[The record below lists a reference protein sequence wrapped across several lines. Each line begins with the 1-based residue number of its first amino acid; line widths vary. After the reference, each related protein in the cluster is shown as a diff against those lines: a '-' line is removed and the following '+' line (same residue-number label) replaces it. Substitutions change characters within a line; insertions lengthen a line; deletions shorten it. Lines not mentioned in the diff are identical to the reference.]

1 MMQGWTRLRA
11 MLQAWY
17 VTVWRHLCAA
27 TGFPR
32 MLRCREVA
40 DLLLQYVENTLDPRT
55 RQAFERHI
63 ADCVSCWRF
72 LHTYRETM
80 TLGHQLRD
88 EAMPPEV
95 RQRLETFVRSRLS
108 RPS

>member
-1 MMQGWTRLRA
+1 MTYWTRL
-11 MLQAWY
+11 MVKFQAWF
-17 VTVWRHLCAA
+17 TTAWRHARAA
-27 TGFPR
+27 AGFPR

-40 DLLLQYVENTLDPRT
+40 DLILHYLDDTLEPQT

-72 LHTYRETM
+72 LETYRETM
-80 TLGHQLRD
+80 ALGQQLRD

-95 RQRLETFVRSRLS
+95 RERLEAFVQSRLP

>member
-1 MMQGWTRLRA
+1 MTYWTRLMA
-11 MLQAWY
+11 TLQGWFTSA
-17 VTVWRHLCAA
+17 WRHPRAA
-27 TGFPR
+27 AGSLT

-40 DLLLQYVENTLDPRT
+40 DLILHYVDNTLDPQT

-80 TLGHQLRD
+80 ALGHQLRD

-95 RQRLETFVRSRLS
+95 RRRLETFVQSRLPG
-108 RPS
+108 PS

>member
-1 MMQGWTRLRA
+1 MTYWTRLMA
-11 MLQAWY
+11 KLQTWFTNA
-17 VTVWRHLCAA
+17 WRHPHAA
-27 TGFPR
+27 ADAPM

-40 DLLLQYVENTLDPRT
+40 DLILHYVDNTLDPRT
-55 RQAFERHI
+55 RQAFEMHI

-80 TLGHQLRD
+80 ALGQQLRD

-95 RQRLETFVRSRLS
+95 RERLETFVRNRLPRS
-108 RPS
+108 S

>member
-1 MMQGWTRLRA
+1 MTDWTRLIATLRVWCTTA
-11 MLQAWY
+11 
-17 VTVWRHLCAA
+17 WRHALAA
-27 TGFPR
+27 AGFPS

-40 DLLLQYVENTLDPRT
+40 DLLLHYVDHTLDPQT
-55 RQAFERHI
+55 RHAFERHI

-72 LHTYRETM
+72 LKTYRETM
-80 TLGHQLRD
+80 ALGQQLRD

-95 RQRLETFVRSRLS
+95 RERLEMFVQNRLP